1 MKYKSDSM
9 YMSYSR
15 TKKLG
20 SEALVCQNRE
30 LEEKQIKLCLLF
42 WGDQNKAGRT
52 GDVAFLK

>member
-1 MKYKSDSM
+1 MSDST

-30 LEEKQIKLCLLF
+30 LKEKQIKLCLLF
-42 WGDQNKAGRT
+42 WGDQSKAGRT